1 MLYIVGFG
9 PGGYETMT
17 VEAVRAL
24 EDSDLIVGYTTY
36 VDLIRPWFP
45 EKEFLATAMKQ
56 EKERCLLAIQKEED
70 GRKVALVCSGESGI
84 YGMASLVY
92 ELAARDE
99 ALMKRIRVIPG
110 VTAAASGGALLGA
123 PLSHDFLTVSL
134 SDLLTPLEV
143 IKKRIRCAAQSD
155 TVICIYNP
163 SSRKR
168 GDYLRMACEIAL
180 EYLSPDTVCGYVKN
194 IGREG
199 EEAAVLT
206 LEELR
211 DTQVDMFTTVFIGN
225 SHTRNIHG
233 KMVTPRGYR
242 LEEEAAAAQER
253 T

>member
-70 GRKVALVCSGESGI
+70 GRKVALVCSGDSGI

-123 PLSHDFLTVSL
+123 PLSHDFLTVRFFLFIAVNFFLTHGSTSPLISKKCSAAL
-134 SDLLTPLEV
+134 SNMLKIILHFQQKGKRKV
-143 IKKRIRCAAQSD
+143 IMQ
-155 TVICIYNP
+155 
-163 SSRKR
+163 
-168 GDYLRMACEIAL
+168 
-180 EYLSPDTVCGYVKN
+180 
-194 IGREG
+194 
-199 EEAAVLT
+199 
-206 LEELR
+206 
-211 DTQVDMFTTVFIGN
+211 
-225 SHTRNIHG
+225 
-233 KMVTPRGYR
+233 
-242 LEEEAAAAQER
+242 
-253 T
+253 

>member
-70 GRKVALVCSGESGI
+70 GRKVALVCSGDSGI

-99 ALMKRIRVIPG
+99 ALMKRIRQPAGARCWVRRCLMIFSRS
-110 VTAAASGGALLGA
+110 ASAICS
-123 PLSHDFLTVSL
+123 PLW
-134 SDLLTPLEV
+134 
-143 IKKRIRCAAQSD
+143 K
-155 TVICIYNP
+155 
-163 SSRKR
+163 
-168 GDYLRMACEIAL
+168 
-180 EYLSPDTVCGYVKN
+180 
-194 IGREG
+194 
-199 EEAAVLT
+199 
-206 LEELR
+206 
-211 DTQVDMFTTVFIGN
+211 
-225 SHTRNIHG
+225 
-233 KMVTPRGYR
+233 
-242 LEEEAAAAQER
+242 
-253 T
+253 

>member
-45 EKEFLATAMKQ
+45 EKEFLTTAMKQ

-70 GRKVALVCSGESGI
+70 GRKVALVCSGDSGI

-233 KMVTPRGYR
+233 KMVTSRGYR